1 MLDIGWSELAVVA
14 VLALIVIGP
23 KDLPGVMRTM
33 GQWMRKARGIT
44 REFQSSIDE
53 MVREAELEDARKAV
67 ESTKSMNVNRIVE
80 DTIDPTGGVRD
91 EVRDIEQSARGEQSA
106 RETSQ
111 ASKEE
116 AVPEPAKAKGDA
128 KAAEE
133 QPKATVI
140 EHPVQVAPPHSL
152 TPPAEAPAEP
162 VEKAASGQ
170 KSA

>member
-91 EVRDIEQSARGEQSA
+91 EVRDIEQSAR
-106 RETSQ
+106 ETSQ
-111 ASKEE
+111 AAKEE
-116 AVPEPAKAKGDA
+116 AAPEPAKAKGDA